1 MPHGS
6 SRSETCPGTNA
17 YLFYSK
23 TRDLGYIASAIGGE
37 CGNERMFKRSGS
49 LEYIFATCDIGD
61 MSRNVRLL
69 SVQIDSCVGNTVLG
83 VREIN
88 HCMIL
93 RYKCRVTGHT
103 YSLYTKLSS
112 PLVRV
117 ETG

>member
-37 CGNERMFKRSGS
+37 RGNERMFKRSGS
-49 LEYIFATCDIGD
+49 LEYVVATCDIGD

-69 SVQIDSCVGNTVLG
+69 SVQIQ
-83 VREIN
+83 
-88 HCMIL
+88 
-93 RYKCRVTGHT
+93 
-103 YSLYTKLSS
+103 
-112 PLVRV
+112 
-117 ETG
+117 